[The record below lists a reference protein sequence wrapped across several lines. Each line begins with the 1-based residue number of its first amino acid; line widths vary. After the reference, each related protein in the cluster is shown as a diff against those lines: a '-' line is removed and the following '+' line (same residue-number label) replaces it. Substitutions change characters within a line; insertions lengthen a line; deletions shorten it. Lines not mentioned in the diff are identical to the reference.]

1 MSTAMSLAG
10 TPAAKPLGYLSWP
23 FGQGARDPYYILVI
37 IYIFYPY
44 FSNTVVGDPIRGQA
58 LIGYITAGA
67 GFVLAI
73 TAPFLITAETSMWS
87 LVLQSSSTITTSCE
101 ESTRRLVK

>member
-1 MSTAMSLAG
+1 MSTVMSLAG

-44 FSNTVVGDPIRGQA
+44 FSNTVVGDPVRGQA
-58 LIGYITAGA
+58 LIGYLTAGA

-73 TAPFLITAETSMWS
+73 AAPFLGAIADKDGRRKPWVVGT
-87 LVLQSSSTITTSCE
+87 VL
-101 ESTRRLVK
+101 